1 MEILKIHWYSKIRIR
16 SQIVKGRYL
25 VQDIILSRTTFRVR
39 APRKLILVGLQ
50 GLLGP
55 YRVPGLSTRHDWPVR
70 VEGKCERPSD
80 N

>member
-1 MEILKIHWYSKIRIR
+1 M
-16 SQIVKGRYL
+16 KGRYQ
-25 VQDIILSRTTFRVR
+25 VQDTILNRTTLCAR

-55 YRVPGLSTRHDWPVR
+55 YCVPGMSTRRDWPVR
-70 VEGKCERPSD
+70 VEGKSERPSD

>member
-16 SQIVKGRYL
+16 SQIVRGRYL
-25 VQDIILSRTTFRVR
+25 VQDITLSRITFCAR
-39 APRKLILVGLQ
+39 APRKLILVALQ

-55 YRVPGLSTRHDWPVR
+55 YCVPGLSTRRDWPVR
-70 VEGKCERPSD
+70 VV